1 MDERRQTKQL
11 SFENLQ
17 HAQRTPPNAVR
28 PNASV
33 PVEIRPRLKRQ
44 AAAILAAFR
53 RGPLWTNDL
62 RSMVAQY
69 NARIKELRVYLR
81 KSGQTI
87 DMTVK
92 DKDGNNRFELRPF
105 AGSKYQAGLMA
116 RNGRKQNTG
125 DRIQETE

>member
-1 MDERRQTKQL
+1 VKSVKPVAKQL

-33 PVEIRPRLKRQ
+33 PVEIRPRIKRQ
-44 AAAILAAFR
+44 AATILAALR

-69 NARIKELRVYLR
+69 NARIKELRVYLYR
-81 KSGQTI
+81 EFGTTV
-87 DMTVK
+87 DMTARGR
-92 DKDGNNRFELRPF
+92 DGNNRYELRPF
-105 AGSKYQAGLMA
+105 AGSRYEAELMA
-116 RNGRKQNTG
+116 RQSKRRTIDDGR
-125 DRIQETE
+125 